1 MQKLTCL
8 ALLLTWMAGFTPLST
23 IAKEPT
29 REGNEQVLVQDV
41 RKPSTKVEFDDNHI
55 AKEPTREENGHA
67 LVQDVRKPGTKVE
80 FDDDQDEVY
89 EAVQKG
95 YVKPFSEM
103 YAAVERDLKGRI
115 IKVELEEDDGI
126 WIYELKLNHENNII
140 KVEYNAQTLKMLEI
154 KGRDFKQALKK

>member
-8 ALLLTWMAGFTPLST
+8 ALMLTWMAGFTPLST
-23 IAKEPT
+23 
-29 REGNEQVLVQDV
+29 
-41 RKPSTKVEFDDNHI
+41 I

-140 KVEYNAQTLKMLEI
+140 KHIPIMGVHGHSPNLSKM
-154 KGRDFKQALKK
+154 

>member
-8 ALLLTWMAGFTPLST
+8 ALMLTWMAGFTPLST
-23 IAKEPT
+23 IAKEPI
-29 REGNEQVLVQDV
+29 REENEQVLLQDV